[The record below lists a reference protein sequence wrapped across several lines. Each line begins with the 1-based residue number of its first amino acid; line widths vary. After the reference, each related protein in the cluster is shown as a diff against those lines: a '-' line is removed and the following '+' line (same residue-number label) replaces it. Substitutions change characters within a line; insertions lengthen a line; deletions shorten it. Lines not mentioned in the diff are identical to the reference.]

1 MKHVG
6 VSMDSMIKNSR
17 YLREVQK
24 SGVYPGDLVI
34 ITTRNSVY
42 RLLALG
48 NGQYRVSGGWFD
60 KTGISHSVV
69 TITGCSWGGSAIK
82 VNSLAACGLSVEFG
96 NGVITST
103 IRKIVVLRKFVVN

>member
-1 MKHVG
+1 MIHIG
-6 VSMDSMIKNSR
+6 VSLEGIIRNSLK
-17 YLREVQK
+17 LREVKK
-24 SGVYPGDLVI
+24 SGVYPGDSVI
-34 ITTRNSVY
+34 IITRNSVY
-42 RLLALG
+42 RLIALG